1 MIGSKAHDEW
11 QESSLQTL
19 LQPKQT
25 RVADQHL
32 LMLLMQ
38 RVLMQKYW
46 QLHMGQPE
54 LTCCLACCCGP

>member
-1 MIGSKAHDEW
+1 MMSDRRAAM
-11 QESSLQTL
+11 

-25 RVADQHL
+25 RVADQRL

-54 LTCCLACCCGP
+54 FTCCLACCCGP